1 VRATVSTA
9 PPRRRTAAAR
19 PLLGGLARGPAA
31 GLVAAGIALGL
42 AGCGGGEPAPGERAP
57 APPMIV
63 IGIDGAEWS
72 VIERLW
78 AEGELPALR
87 ALAERGTRARLATD
101 YGSSPV
107 IWTTIATGRRPEVH
121 GIEDFVVATARGDVP
136 VSSDARK
143 VPALWNMASAA
154 GRRVAVLG
162 WWASWPAEEVDGVVV
177 SDRALQEEE
186 RRTWPPELA
195 ARIPMAGAA
204 RRLPAEAPV
213 FSGGPAAG
221 DRPTPQPATATP
233 GPAGEAPRRRDS
245 GWDGRTLAQLRDEL
259 MSEMGR
265 ELAPEGFDLM
275 LVYFRAVDVE
285 SHAWWRYLE
294 PEKFPPPDSGLSAAE
309 LAARADRIPRVYRAT
324 DRAIGE
330 IVAAAPE
337 GSNVLVVSDHGFR
350 AADDEEILLLFDLD
364 AVLERLGYLVRG
376 PGGGVDVAAS
386 TVHGHRS
393 PAHRRLKLV
402 RFGGAAPPGERD
414 ALLRR
419 LTADLAGVTWAGG
432 EPVFEVR
439 EAAGRE
445 RREGAEFTVWV
456 RRHGATPE
464 VLIDGEPFAGAV
476 VHLAPLSGTHHAHTA
491 GILIAA
497 GPEFEPGAEVA
508 GISIH
513 DLAPT
518 ILYGLGLP
526 AAEDFAGRAW
536 TELYTERFRRRHPPT
551 TIATWGTREP
561 GAATRSQADEELLE
575 ELGALGYLR

>member
-1 VRATVSTA
+1 MPDGPLTTLR
-9 PPRRRTAAAR
+9 PR
-19 PLLGGLARGPAA
+19 LLAGGL
-31 GLVAAGIALGL
+31 ALGL
-42 AGCGGGEPAPGERAP
+42 AAAGCGRGAPEPEPAEAVN
-57 APPMIV
+57 PMIV
-63 IGIDGAEWS
+63 VGIDGAEWS
-72 VIERLW
+72 AIERLW
-78 AEGELPALR
+78 AEGELPALK

-121 GIEDFVVATARGDVP
+121 GIVDFVVATPRGDVP
-136 VSSDARK
+136 VSSDARR

-162 WWASWPAEEVDGVVV
+162 WWASWPAEEVEGVVV

-195 ARIPMAGAA
+195 ARIPRAGAA
-204 RRLPAEAPV
+204 RRLPPEAPV
-213 FSGGPAAG
+213 FTDGFEAGERRSREVPAA
-221 DRPTPQPATATP
+221 ATP
-233 GPAGEAPRRRDS
+233 GAPGDPPPRRDS
-245 GWDGRTLAQLRDEL
+245 EWDGRTLAQLRDEA
-259 MSEMGR
+259 MSDLGR

-275 LVYFRAVDVE
+275 LVYFRAVDIE
-285 SHAWWRYLE
+285 SHGWWRYFE
-294 PEKFPPPDSGLSAAE
+294 PEKFPPTDPDLGAAE

-330 IVAAAPE
+330 IVAGAPAE
-337 GSNVLVVSDHGFR
+337 TNVLVVSDHGFR

-364 AVLERLGYLVRG
+364 AVLERLGYLARE

-386 TVHGHRS
+386 IAFGHRS
-393 PAHRRLKLV
+393 PPHRRLKLV
-402 RFGGAAPPGERD
+402 RFGGAAPPGERE
-414 ALLRR
+414 ALIRR
-419 LTADLAGVTWAGG
+419 LTEELAGVTWAGG
-432 EPVFEVR
+432 EPVLEVR
-439 EAAGRE
+439 QATPRE
-445 RREGAEFTVWV
+445 RREGADFTIWV

-464 VLIDGEPFAGAV
+464 VVIDGEPFASAV
-476 VHLAPLSGTHHAHTA
+476 IHLAPLSGTHHRTTA

-497 GPEFEPGAEVA
+497 GPDFLPGAEAA

-526 AAEDFAGRAW
+526 VAEDFAGRAW
-536 TELYTERFRRRHPPT
+536 TELYTEAFRRRHPLT
-551 TIATWGTREP
+551 TIPTWGTREP
-561 GAATRSQADEELLE
+561 GATTRSKADQELLE